1 MTVRAPAYLDTS
13 NTFITYVYSANST
26 QMDSIYNYAAYRY
39 TTSTAVELSVVSS
52 GGNLG
57 NMTDR
62 RKQAGDAGSNT
73 GAGQTFPTEA
83 VTDDISNIDTTSA
96 TISQTVNVTNE
107 PTYTDENYA
116 FPAYVTSSGHIRSMT
131 KADFYD
137 TFIYPTIT
145 RMTAG
150 GSGADASRTGTY
162 IISTL
167 SSITGA
173 QLVSATPVFTDTR
186 ASSTAYTAAGIPENN
201 DQQVDINDYYLHQIV
216 QVQLAPA
223 EIPIYIDESTGD
235 IRQYS
240 TTAWRNMLRDH
251 LKYVASSVTP
261 YRIRYNINGGGNN
274 CGTGMADTY
283 LSGTS
288 AQGYTTRFDAATTT
302 YYAQEFP
309 NGTPATRVTYYL
321 RITAD

>member
-13 NTFITYVYSANST
+13 NTFITYVYSANSV
-26 QMDSIYNYAAYRY
+26 QMESVYNYAAYRY
-39 TTSTAVELSVVSS
+39 TTSTAVELDVVSS

-83 VTDDISNIDTTSA
+83 VTDDISNVDTTTA
-96 TISQTVNVTNE
+96 TIDQTVNVTNE

-116 FPAYVTSSGHIRSMT
+116 FPAYVTASGNLQNMT

-137 TFIYPTIT
+137 TYIYPTIT

-150 GSGADASRTGTY
+150 GSGADAERTGTY
-162 IISTL
+162 IVSTL
-167 SSITGA
+167 SSVTGA

-186 ASSTAYTAAGIPENN
+186 ANAASYTAAGIAENN
-201 DQQVDINDYYLHQIV
+201 DQPVDINDYYLHQIV

-223 EIPIYIDESTGD
+223 EIPFYINSSGEM
-235 IRQYS
+235 RQYS

-288 AQGYTTRFDAATTT
+288 AQGYTTRFDSATTT